1 MSNKK
6 IKNANSTKINELLF
20 KSRLELRVY
29 KLLSTMGFNVQY
41 EPYTFTLWE
50 GFKPLTPF
58 YDQETNR
65 QRVDRLKEDKSG
77 SKSLQLI
84 QKNEKIMSIKYTPD
98 FYLEYNGVYIYIEAK
113 GYENDVFYIKKKL
126 FRQLLD
132 DKLKNNGEMSMYFEV
147 HTIKQLLQA
156 VEIFKTYANG
166 RTKKELR

>member
-6 IKNANSTKINELLF
+6 IRNANSTKINELLF
-20 KSRLELRVY
+20 KSKLELRVY

-77 SKSLQLI
+77 SKSLQLR

-98 FYLEYNGVYIYIEAK
+98 FYLIYKGIHVFIETK

-132 DKLKNNGEMSMYFEV
+132 NKLKISGEESMYFEV
-147 HTIKQLLQA
+147 HTIKQVIQA
-156 VEIFKTYANG
+156 VEIFKAYG
-166 RTKKELR
+166 DDRERKGLR